1 MKVFVVTCSYNV
13 SQTLVDG
20 AFKSQAAAV
29 TYAVGLNA
37 DKAKAVARF
46 KDLIALRV
54 SEAMV
59 KFLDEDAMVQFE
71 VIEAELK

>member
-1 MKVFVVTCSYNV
+1 MKVFAVTCSYNV
-13 SQTLVDG
+13 SQTLVDCV
-20 AFKSQAAAV
+20 FKSRAEAV
-29 TYAVGLNA
+29 TYAAGLNA
-37 DKAKAVARF
+37 DKAKAVARC
-46 KDLIALRV
+46 KDLISLRV

>member
-1 MKVFVVTCSYNV
+1 
-13 SQTLVDG
+13 
-20 AFKSQAAAV
+20 V
-29 TYAVGLNA
+29 TYAAGLNA
-37 DKAKAVARF
+37 DKAKAVARC
-46 KDLIALRV
+46 KDLISLRV

>member
-1 MKVFVVTCSYNV
+1 M
-13 SQTLVDG
+13 
-20 AFKSQAAAV
+20 

-37 DKAKAVARF
+37 DKAKAVARC

-54 SEAMV
+54 SEAMF